1 MISLR
6 LFDGQ
11 GFAHA
16 QRDNDVKTA
25 RVARNGRRHET
36 ACLRLLAMREFDRW
50 GRRGPVE
57 GPHRFKIAA
66 STFLDRKIIQEKRID
81 LSIEATIL
89 ELFVRRRR
97 ARV

>member
-25 RVARNGRRHET
+25 RVARNGRRRET

-66 STFLDRKIIQEKRID
+66 STFLDRKIIQETR
-81 LSIEATIL
+81 
-89 ELFVRRRR
+89 FR
-97 ARV
+97 A